1 MGKMISLK
9 EFKLYKEIERKD
21 SEPLKENQDLDDM
34 NERIFLETNTECADF
49 EELWEM

>member
-1 MGKMISLK
+1 MNKVINLE
-9 EFKLYKEIERKD
+9 EFKLYKKIERKD
-21 SEPLKENQDLDDM
+21 LEPLKKNQDLDDM